1 MKAVVFQGPGRV
13 TVEELPEPTMPEP
26 TDAIVRVTMS
36 TICGTDIR
44 ILDGRIP
51 MPPGTPIGHEFVGV
65 VEEVGAAVETVKP
78 GQRVVSPFST
88 FCGRCFYCRTGI
100 LTACRE
106 RRFFGTPG
114 MGGAQAEYVRVP
126 RADATLEPLPDPN
139 VINDT
144 QAAFLSDVL
153 PGTFAGLEMGG
164 LKAGDVVAVVGCGP
178 TGLCAQLCA
187 HHMGAAT
194 VFAIDHHDYRL
205 EAARKLGSIPID
217 YDREDARSKV
227 LERTEGRGADVA
239 AEATGMSEGVR
250 AALAL
255 TRPWGTVV
263 NLGVFF
269 DQSMDFPIGQWVL
282 GHITLKPAGIPPVK
296 RYIPR
301 LVKLMAQ
308 GRLDPS
314 PIASHVL
321 PLAEAPRGYELMA
334 RRQDGALKVV
344 LKP

>member
-1 MKAVVFQGPGRV
+1 MKAIVFQGPGKV
-13 TVEELPEPTMPEP
+13 TVEELPEPRIEEP
-26 TDAIVRVTMS
+26 TDAIVRMTMS

-65 VEEVGAAVETVKP
+65 VEEVGAAVETLKK

-100 LTACRE
+100 LTACEKRQ
-106 RRFFGTPG
+106 FFGTPG
-114 MGGAQAEYVRVP
+114 MSGAQAQYVRVP
-126 RADATLEPLPDPN
+126 RAEATLEPLPDA
-139 VINDT
+139 VSDT

-153 PGTFAGLEMGG
+153 PGTFAGMELGG

-187 HHMGAAT
+187 HHMGAAA
-194 VFAIDHHDYRL
+194 VFAIDHHADRL
-205 EAARKLGSIPID
+205 AAARKMGSIPVNFEAD
-217 YDREDARSKV
+217 DAREKV
-227 LERTEGRGADVA
+227 RERSEGRGADVA
-239 AEATGMSEGVR
+239 AEATGTAEGLR

-255 TRPWGTVV
+255 ARPWGTVV
-263 NLGVFF
+263 SLGVFF
-269 DQSMDFPIGQWVL
+269 ERSTEFPMSQLLL
-282 GHITLKPAGIPPVK
+282 GHVTLKPAGMPPVK

-301 LVKLMAQ
+301 LVQLIAQ

-321 PLAEAPRGYELMA
+321 PLAEAPRGYELMSK
-334 RRQDGALKVV
+334 RQDGALKVL